1 VILWRYLERKRVRT
15 DLSSRADENNV
26 RLDEDSGISHVLPFE
41 VAGSLGRY
49 YRHVVALFVEHG
61 VDAAVVKFARL
72 AIEVLAEEGIEEE
85 NVEKDLWLKLFRSNA
100 ALGLY
105 EEAYTTLMTA
115 PHDDT
120 CVSFARFSS

>member
-1 VILWRYLERKRVRT
+1 LTGPT
-15 DLSSRADENNV
+15 DEEKV
-26 RLDEDSGISHVLPFE
+26 RLDEDSGVSRVLPFE

-49 YRHVVALFVEHG
+49 YRHVVALFVEQG

-72 AIEVLAEEGIEEE
+72 AIEALAEEGITEE
-85 NVEKDLWLKLFRSNA
+85 NVEKDLWLKLFRSSA

-115 PHDDT
+115 PHDET
-120 CVSFARFSS
+120 YVSPLFDLLPARS